1 MKKIRLTLLLT
12 VIGLFIASASA
23 GSSFT
28 HSSVRAETS
37 GSGSGDDG
45 GGSQSQGCRGVLV
58 CGIPILGCWCA
69 DFL

>member
-1 MKKIRLTLLLT
+1 MKRIRLILLLA
-12 VIGLFIASASA
+12 VVGLFIASPSA
-23 GSSFT
+23 GSSFN
-28 HSSVRAETS
+28 HSSVRADTS

-58 CGIPILGCWCA
+58 CGIPIFGCWCA